1 MAWQLLHMAKAK
13 TPEQEKEESSRGF
26 DKSIRRGKPANNALI
41 ALAVILIVIGT
52 LYATG
57 VFDELLGGGG
67 LFGGARNCIR
77 SVLGNPADCSDYDGA
92 CKSTTIN
99 GHSLGSCSGVDANNN
114 CISC

>member
-1 MAWQLLHMAKAK
+1 MAKAK

-26 DKSIRRGKPANNALI
+26 DKPIKRGKPVNNALV
-41 ALAVILIVIGT
+41 ALVVILIVIGV

-57 VFDELLGGGG
+57 VFDMFLGGGG
-67 LFGGARNCIR
+67 VFGGARNCIA
-77 SVLGNPADCSDYDGA
+77 SVLGNPADCSDYDGS

-99 GHSLGSCSGVDANNN
+99 GHPLGSCSGIDSNNQ